1 MGSQLKN
8 LKEKIINLLVLL
20 NKAWYRLRQK
30 KRVIRNPKLK
40 KIYSDYFIFHEEKK
54 PSMLHRADFYSPGPP
69 ITVPSFEM
77 LALIDKYAGETILDV
92 GCGHGVY
99 GKELLKKGYR
109 YTGIEANE
117 EYVEEAR
124 KHVHVHCM
132 RAEKL
137 EFPDKNFDTVILL
150 EVLEHLED
158 PYTALSEILRVT
170 RENLIVSV
178 PNISPMKECV
188 EYNVVMHHFLESTHV
203 NFFTK
208 NMLERFLK
216 KYFPYVL
223 VKEFGQFFNLSGA
236 KLYYQL
242 AAVASFKEIKK

>member
-1 MGSQLKN
+1 MGAQLKK
-8 LKEKIINLLVLL
+8 LKEKIINLLALL
-20 NKAWYRLRQK
+20 SEAWYRLRQK
-30 KRVIRNPKLK
+30 KRIIKNPKLK
-40 KIYSDYFIFHEEKK
+40 KIYSDYFKFHEEKK
-54 PSMLHRADFYSPGPP
+54 PLMLHRADFYSPGPP

-77 LALIDKYAGETILDV
+77 LTLIDKHAGETILDI

-124 KHVHVHCM
+124 KHVHALCM
-132 RAEKL
+132 QAEKL
-137 EFPDKNFDTVILL
+137 EFPDKSFDTVILL

-216 KYFPYVL
+216 KYFSYVK
-223 VKEFGQFFNLSGA
+223 VKEFGQFFNISGA

-242 AAVASFKEIKK
+242 AAISSLKKIKR

>member
-1 MGSQLKN
+1 LGAQLKK
-8 LKEKIINLLVLL
+8 LKEKIIHLLALL
-20 NKAWYRLRQK
+20 SEVWYRLRQK

-40 KIYSDYFIFHEEKK
+40 KIYSDFFKFHEEEKVL
-54 PSMLHRADFYSPGPP
+54 MLHRVDLYSPGPP
-69 ITVPSFEM
+69 ITVPSYEM
-77 LALIDKYAGETILDV
+77 LALIDKHAGETILDI

-109 YTGIEANE
+109 YTGIEANK

-124 KHVHVHCM
+124 KHVHALCM

-137 EFPDKNFDTVILL
+137 EFPDKSFDTVILL

-223 VKEFGQFFNLSGA
+223 VREFGQFFNLSGA

-242 AAVASFKEIKK
+242 SAVASFKEIKK

>member
-1 MGSQLKN
+1 LGAQLKK
-8 LKEKIINLLVLL
+8 LKEKIIHLLALL
-20 NKAWYRLRQK
+20 SEVWYRLRQK

-40 KIYSDYFIFHEEKK
+40 KIYSDFFKFHEEEKVL
-54 PSMLHRADFYSPGPP
+54 MLHRVDLYSPGPP
-69 ITVPSFEM
+69 ITVPSYEM
-77 LALIDKYAGETILDV
+77 LALIDKHAGETILDI

-109 YTGIEANE
+109 YTGIEANKG
-117 EYVEEAR
+117 YVEEAS
-124 KHVHVHCM
+124 KHVHALCM

-137 EFPDKNFDTVILL
+137 EFPDKSFDTVILL

-158 PYTALSEILRVT
+158 PYAALSEILRVT

-223 VKEFGQFFNLSGA
+223 VREFGQFFNLSGA

-242 AAVASFKEIKK
+242 SAVASFKEIKK

>member
-1 MGSQLKN
+1 M
-8 LKEKIINLLVLL
+8 VLL
-20 NKAWYRLRQK
+20 NKAWYRLRQN

-40 KIYSDYFIFHEEKK
+40 KIYSDFFKFHEEKK
-54 PSMLHRADFYSPGPP
+54 PSMLHRADLYSPGPP
-69 ITVPSFEM
+69 ITVPSYEM
-77 LALIDKYAGETILDV
+77 LALIDKYAGKTILDV

-99 GKELLKKGYR
+99 GKELLKRGYR

-117 EYVEEAR
+117 KYVKEAR

-137 EFPDKNFDTVILL
+137 EFPDKSFDTVILL

-158 PYTALSEILRVT
+158 PYNALSEILRIT

-178 PNISPMKECV
+178 PNISSMKECV

-208 NMLERFLK
+208 NMLDRFLK
-216 KYFPYVL
+216 RYFPQVM
-223 VKEFGQFFNLSGA
+223 VKEFGQFFNLSGS